1 MANFFS
7 DLPLSLIP
15 NPVTGGVSSAK
26 DEVAV
31 KKALIN
37 LIKTP
42 LGSRPF
48 NPTYGTK
55 VYDYI
60 FAPADEETELAINDE
75 IAETIAKWE
84 PRAQVTA
91 IESTISDNGIEIRV
105 EYYVANIPQQQT
117 LETIISRAK

>member
-26 DEVAV
+26 DESAV
-31 KKALIN
+31 KKSLIN

-42 LGSRPF
+42 IGSRPF
-48 NPTYGTK
+48 RPTYGTK
-55 VYDYI
+55 VYDFL
-60 FAPADEETELAINDE
+60 FAPADEETELEINDE
-75 IAETIAKWE
+75 IAQCISEWE

-91 IESTISDNGIEIRV
+91 IESSVNENGIEIRV